1 MKFVFKNI
9 LSGIAVW
16 SMWFGMCW
24 GQSLSISVK
33 DANGPL
39 PGAVVHFMKLKDSS
53 FVSNITNQSG
63 VVKFDAK
70 LNHHYAIKISYL
82 GFKTLHDTLT
92 LKTDHQKA
100 EYRLQED
107 AITIGAATITAQRPL
122 MRQEDD
128 KIIVDP
134 MPLINSSTNTLEML
148 EKVPGLYVDQDGS
161 IYLSSTMSAT
171 IYINGSELKMDNED
185 IATMLRSLPPNSVER
200 IEVLRTPS
208 TKFDASSTGGIIN
221 IVLKKGVKIGLTGS
235 VNVGMNQGFYGNRFA
250 GFSLNNSGTKTTS
263 YLNINYNHNDLREV
277 THNMRSLVA
286 DTALHQTVVSRQQS
300 EQGYLGYGIN
310 FDATKRISLS
320 YDGRVNA
327 SFPKSF
333 TENNSQVQ
341 NSLDSL
347 LFENNNQ
354 TNNKSDFLNIQQDLG
369 VKRKF
374 DTLGSE
380 LDTKLNYSFNSN
392 NLKQDYV
399 SAYTYPF
406 VTDIKGNGTNRQQR
420 HYIVFQSD
428 LTYLLPHKYKLETG
442 IKSSYQL
449 YTSESK
455 YFIDQSGTPVNDSLR
470 TNEFNYQENINAA
483 YAQASKTFG
492 KWFTLKAGVRL
503 EHTYMKGHQIIPADT
518 NFLINRVDL
527 FPYVYLSRELPKIFG
542 IKLSA
547 YVIYRRTITRP
558 DYQSLNPYIKVFDD
572 FLYETGNPALKPQ
585 FTDNYEFNISFN
597 DMPILA
603 FGQNFTKDIFS
614 NVIYRD
620 AAHNNV
626 AIRTFDNLG
635 RNRET
640 YFRLMVGIPPG
651 KRYFFALGAQ
661 YNYSNYKGVYMN
673 EDFAYKRGS
682 WRFFTFHS
690 LSLFKQ
696 TKITLSGFMM
706 INGQMNF
713 YELKNFGSLNMSLTQ
728 TLFHKHLSITL
739 SARDL
744 LHTMLTRFQMEQ
756 QGMIITGDRYTDNQR
771 FGINIR
777 YSFGRKNKDDN
788 KGFGEQP
795 EGEF

>member
-1 MKFVFKNI
+1 MIFHFHKI
-9 LSGIAVW
+9 LSFIIITFVVCGFC
-16 SMWFGMCW
+16 S
-24 GQSLSISVK
+24 GQSISISVK
-33 DANGPL
+33 DASNGPL
-39 PGAVVHFMKLKDSS
+39 PGAVVQLIKAKDSS
-53 FVSNITNQSG
+53 LVSNITNPSG
-63 VVKFDAK
+63 VVKFDTK
-70 LNHHYAIKISYL
+70 LNTLYAIRISYL
-82 GFKTLHDTLT
+82 GFQTLKDTLT
-92 LKTDHQKA
+92 VKTDRQKA
-100 EYRLQED
+100 EYKLSEKV
-107 AITIGAATITAQRPL
+107 ITMGETTITAQRPL

-161 IYLSSTMSAT
+161 IYLSSTMSAS
-171 IYINGSELKMDNED
+171 IYINGNELKMDNED

-250 GFSLNNSGTKTTS
+250 GFSLNNSGAKTTS
-263 YLNINYNHNDLREV
+263 YLNINYNHNDLRDL
-277 THNMRSLVA
+277 THNMRSLVH
-286 DTALHQTVVSRQQS
+286 DTSLHQSVVSRQQS

-310 FDATKRISLS
+310 FEATKGTSLS

-327 SFPKSF
+327 NFPKSSAQNISMVK
-333 TENNSQVQ
+333 NNS
-341 NSLDSL
+341 NAL
-347 LFENNNQ
+347 LFENDNQ
-354 TNNKSDFLNIQQDLG
+354 TNNKSDFLNIQQDFG

-380 LDTKLNYSFNSN
+380 LATQLNYSFNN
-392 NLKQDYV
+392 NHQAQEYLSSYSFPIVIDK
-399 SAYTYPF
+399 
-406 VTDIKGNGTNRQQR
+406 KGNGTNKQQR

-428 LTYLLPHKYKLETG
+428 LTYLLAHKVKLETG
-442 IKSSYQL
+442 IKSSYQH
-449 YTSESK
+449 YTSTSD
-455 YFIDQSGTPVNDSLR
+455 YFIDQGGTPVNDSLR
-470 TNEFNYQENINAA
+470 TNAFNYQENINAA
-483 YAQASKTFG
+483 YAQASETFG

-503 EHTYMKGHQIIPADT
+503 EHTYMKGHQTIPADT
-518 NFLINRVDL
+518 NFLVNRVDL

-558 DYQSLNPYIKVFDD
+558 DYQNLNPYIKVFDD

-585 FTDNYEFNISFN
+585 FTDNYELNVSFN
-597 DMPILA
+597 DMPIVA

-614 NVIYRD
+614 SVIYRD

-635 RNRET
+635 HSTES

-651 KRYFFALGAQ
+651 KKYFFALGAQ

-673 EDFAYKRGS
+673 EDFTYRRGS
-682 WRFFTFHS
+682 WRLFTFHS
-690 LSLFKQ
+690 LNLFKQ

-744 LHTMLTRFQMEQ
+744 LHTMVTRFEMNQ
-756 QGMIITGDRYTDNQR
+756 QGMMITGDRYTDNQR

-777 YSFGRKNKDDN
+777 YSFGMHNKEDK
-788 KGFGEQP
+788 KGFGEP